1 MARPKVDAETMKK
14 LEVSDEQ
21 NNDSLKASLVSAKES
36 MPNAVVKDYEPQT
49 KLSQNEKLDIDAI
62 VLKPRNIIASRDRFN
77 ERFRKDWEFAKEY
90 VRFICENRECPGD
103 VIEVWTRPYGGL
115 PAEYWVVPTNKPV
128 IGPRHLA
135 EQIRGRIYHKM
146 VMHGDQQANQHRDQV
161 TGAYQMYGAI
171 AVQEKCPRL
180 TAEPVHETRSV
191 FMPAKV
197 G

>member
-1 MARPKVDAETMKK
+1 MSRPKVDAEAMRK
-14 LEVSDEQ
+14 LKASDEQ
-21 NNDSLKASLVSAKES
+21 NKESLKASLEAAKET
-36 MPNAVVKDYEPQT
+36 MPNAAVKDYEPQT
-49 KLSQNEKLDIDAI
+49 KLSQNQKLDAPDI

-90 VRFICENRECPGD
+90 VRFICENRETPGD

-115 PAEYWVVPTNKPV
+115 PAEFWVVPTNKPV

-146 VMHGDQQANQHRDQV
+146 VMHGDAEAQQNRDVQ
-161 TGAYQMYGAI
+161 TGAYKMYGAI
-171 AVQEKCPRL
+171 AVQEKCQRL

-191 FMPAKV
+191 FMPAKA